1 MRKID
6 KLKNIQKANMLAEQ
20 RYLNNR
26 NRKGL
31 LYEVMSTD
39 ISLTESKKTEEQGL
53 NILKKKGISDAEDV
67 IKTMANGD
75 KSVNQNNI
83 PFMAF
88 IYDGEIDLNNIIE
101 VMNEYDELEKKKRIK
116 PIQMTKTSL
125 KIGDNEF
132 SDFIKFSEF
141 IHGETGKYAEKPKGG
156 SNVTSDFVANKKPM
170 WSGNNIDIYEGDN
183 VGKCIAYTGG
193 GLTGK
198 SYRFCIGQPDIT
210 KNMYKSY
217 RDSKGSTF
225 YFIVDK
231 NHFKT
236 NDDGG
241 FNLDDPLHIVVFDM
255 TNRGIELTD
264 ANNTTGTIAEYG
276 RDVNAY
282 VNYLKSKGVPVEKLV
297 NRPKTEQEK
306 YENELFKRRNGD
318 LDWFKNLDNPR
329 NPNYRKPKLEPGQV
343 EQNYYKSAYIGR
355 GFLLSN
361 DQFDYLNGK

>member
-6 KLKNIQKANMLAEQ
+6 KLKNIQKANTLSEQ

-26 NRKGL
+26 HSKGL

-53 NILKKKGISDAEDV
+53 NILNKKGISDAEEV
-67 IKTMANGD
+67 IKKMASGD
-75 KSVNQNNI
+75 KSVNQKNI

-88 IYDGEIDLNNIIE
+88 IYDGNIDLKNIIE

-125 KIGDNEF
+125 KIGDEEF

-141 IHGETGKYAEKPKGG
+141 IHSETDKYTEKPKGG
-156 SNVTSDFVANKKPM
+156 TNVAPDFIANKKTI
-170 WSGNNIDIYEGDN
+170 WSGNGIDIYEGNN

-198 SYRFCIGQPDIT
+198 KYSFCIGQPANT
-210 KNMYKSY
+210 MYKSY
-217 RDSKGSTF
+217 RDSKESSF

-241 FNLDDPLHIVVFDM
+241 VNLDDPLHIVVFDR

-276 RDVNAY
+276 KDVNAY
-282 VNYLKSKGVPVEKLV
+282 VDYLKSKGVPVEKLV

-306 YENELFKRRNGD
+306 YEDELFKGKNDD
-318 LDWFKNLDNPR
+318 LDWFKNLDNFR
-329 NPNYRKPKLEPGQV
+329 NPNYIKPDLEAGQV

-361 DQFDYLNGK
+361 DQFDYLNGR